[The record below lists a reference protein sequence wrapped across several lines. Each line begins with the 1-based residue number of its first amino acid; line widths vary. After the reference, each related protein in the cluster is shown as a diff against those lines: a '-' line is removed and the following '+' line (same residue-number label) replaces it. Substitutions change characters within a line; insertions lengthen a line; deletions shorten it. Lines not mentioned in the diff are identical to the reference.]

1 MDSCDLKSKIE
12 TYNAWVKDL
21 EKNGK
26 TPADM
31 VAFVRSLGMDEYADK
46 VEAVIS
52 EMRGLSEEPLP

>member
-1 MDSCDLKSKIE
+1 MYSCELKSNIE

-31 VAFVRSLGMDEYADK
+31 VAFVRGLGMNEYADK
-46 VEAVIS
+46 VESVIL
-52 EMRGLSEEPLP
+52 EMQGLSEEPLP